1 MGKLHQITMP
11 FDSGNVEKWIRRLEI
26 KMTTDGVTSQW
37 YKQVVLEANLPP
49 KIVDE
54 LESLFS
60 KVQSEFGANQIN
72 KELKTMLLG
81 QSRRTTSQRPKPWS
95 SPQVRHP
102 LTQPSGWCS

>member
-1 MGKLHQITMP
+1 MNCVAYVLPVKYLY
-11 FDSGNVEKWIRRLEI
+11 GNVEKWTRRLEI

-60 KVQSEFGANQIN
+60 KVQSEFGANQITKN
-72 KELKTMLLG
+72 
-81 QSRRTTSQRPKPWS
+81 
-95 SPQVRHP
+95 
-102 LTQPSGWCS
+102 